1 MWGKTVHLPEH
12 GFNQVSNSLAG
23 TWYFQSVPQFS
34 VCMMYLL
41 QVTSYYT
48 ASYES

>member
-1 MWGKTVHLPEH
+1 MWGKTGHLPEH

-34 VCMMYLL
+34 VCMMYKG
-41 QVTSYYT
+41 
-48 ASYES
+48 ESKSKGNF